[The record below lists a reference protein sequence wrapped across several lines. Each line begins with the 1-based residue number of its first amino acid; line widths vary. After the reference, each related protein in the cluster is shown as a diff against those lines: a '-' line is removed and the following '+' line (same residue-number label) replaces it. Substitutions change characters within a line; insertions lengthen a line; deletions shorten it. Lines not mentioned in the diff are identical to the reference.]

1 MQLKLRWHTLKQASD
16 CGALH
21 RLTSPSPNNR
31 RPMLCS
37 RTLFNVAMP
46 ALSLNASRATE
57 RPIIWESLG
66 EERLG
71 ELCVFLFMFCS
82 CCTCL
87 AALAAVCVSASMQ
100 LSVPGGSCEDG
111 ATTSGRALSCGH
123 GKRLAPAGAL
133 LAGLTAHSSPK
144 RGPRR
149 LHSGA
154 HVAKPAWTPKPRKS
168 LSPNPKQRFH
178 RQHQW
183 LTLLRIEFTSE
194 IVPETTCI
202 NVKPST
208 PRRNCFRS
216 LAASFYNDP
225 TLYPRPPREAPQP
238 NFHHEGHNS
247 AAGAEQGVV
256 GGGRRFAA

>member
-1 MQLKLRWHTLKQASD
+1 
-16 CGALH
+16 
-21 RLTSPSPNNR
+21 
-31 RPMLCS
+31 MLCS

-66 EERLG
+66 ADRNLESFACLP
-71 ELCVFLFMFCS
+71 LPMFCMS
-82 CCTCL
+82 H
-87 AALAAVCVSASMQ
+87 AALAAVAAVCV
-100 LSVPGGSCEDG
+100 SVPGGSCEDG

-183 LTLLRIEFTSE
+183 LTLLRIEFPSG
-194 IVPETTCI
+194 IVRETTCI
-202 NVKPST
+202 NP
-208 PRRNCFRS
+208 
-216 LAASFYNDP
+216 
-225 TLYPRPPREAPQP
+225 
-238 NFHHEGHNS
+238 HHLKEL
-247 AAGAEQGVV
+247 
-256 GGGRRFAA
+256 F